1 MDHMDQIRRERATEA
16 KVRAI
21 DADDIVAWI
30 HELEDTIADLEEYA
44 EERVGYIEDLEERI
58 VNFES
63 YVADLEQRLEGME

>member
-30 HELEDTIADLEEYA
+30 HELEDTIADLEDEALPKYKTNLK
-44 EERVGYIEDLEERI
+44 VILNYNLKVILSI
-58 VNFES
+58 K
-63 YVADLEQRLEGME
+63 QI